1 MGHDRQAAR
10 CFRGFGRAAAVDFGS
25 SERDRTDMLSIGV
38 DIGGTKIAAGVVDA
52 GGEIVAATT
61 RSTPAT
67 DTVLIEAAV
76 ADAVAELRRDHEV
89 VGVGVG
95 AAGFVGADR
104 RTVNFAANLAWRQHP
119 LADQL
124 ERLTGLPVIVEN
136 DANAAGW
143 AEYRFGAAT
152 EAKHMLMVT
161 VGTGLGGAIV
171 MDGQLV
177 RGSGGFAGEIAHMVA
192 VPDGQWCGCGRRG
205 CLEQYTA
212 GTAMVRTAKRRAE
225 SGDPLL
231 DPLVQAAGGSIE
243 GIDGPLITR
252 LAQQGDPGAKE
263 LITEIGSWLG
273 MGMASISALL
283 DPEVV
288 VVGGGVA
295 AAGDLLLDPA
305 RESYAKNLTARLH
318 RELAPFVLA
327 SMGNRAGIV
336 GAADLA
342 R

>member
-1 MGHDRQAAR
+1 
-10 CFRGFGRAAAVDFGS
+10 
-25 SERDRTDMLSIGV
+25 MLAIGV
-38 DIGGTKIAAGVVDA
+38 DIGGTKIAAGVVDED
-52 GGEIVAATT
+52 GEIIATT
-61 RSTPAT
+61 TRTTPAT
-67 DTVLIEAAV
+67 DAALIEAAV
-76 ADAVAELRRDHEV
+76 ADAVAELRAGHEV

-119 LADQL
+119 LAEEL
-124 ERLTGLPVIVEN
+124 EKLTGLPVVVEN

-152 EAKHMLMVT
+152 TARHMLMVT

-171 MDGQLV
+171 LDGQLV
-177 RGSGGFAGEIAHMVA
+177 RGSAGFAGEIAHITA

-212 GTAMVRTAKRRAE
+212 GTALVRTARRRA
-225 SGDPLL
+225 SAGDARMSPLL
-231 DPLVQAAGGSIE
+231 QVAGGDRKQ
-243 GIDGPLITR
+243 IDGPMITR
-252 LAQQGDPGAKE
+252 LAQQGDPGAIE
-263 LITEIGSWLG
+263 LIAEIGRWLG
-273 MGMASISALL
+273 MGMASISTLL
-283 DPEVV
+283 DPEVI

-295 AAGDLLLDPA
+295 AAGDLLLGPA
-305 RESYAKNLTARLH
+305 REAYAAHLTARNH
-318 RELAPFVLA
+318 RPLAPFLPA

>member
-1 MGHDRQAAR
+1 
-10 CFRGFGRAAAVDFGS
+10 
-25 SERDRTDMLSIGV
+25 MLSIGV
-38 DIGGTKIAAGVVDA
+38 DIGGTKIAAGVVDE
-52 GGEIVAATT
+52 GGEIIAATT

-67 DTVLIEAAV
+67 DTEQIEAGV
-76 ADAVAELRRDHEV
+76 ADAVAELRADHQV

-95 AAGFVGADR
+95 AAGFVSSDR
-104 RTVNFAANLAWRQHP
+104 RTVKFAANLAWREHP
-119 LADQL
+119 LADEL
-124 ERLTGLPVIVEN
+124 ERLTGLPVVVEN

-152 EAKHMLMVT
+152 AAQHMLLVT

-171 MDGQLV
+171 LDGRLI
-177 RGSGGFAGEIAHMVA
+177 RGSGGFAGEVAHMTA

-212 GTAMVRTAKRRAE
+212 GTALVRTAKRRA
-225 SGDPLL
+225 SAGDALMGPLL
-231 DPLVQAAGGSIE
+231 QAAGGARKE
-243 GIDGPLITR
+243 IDGPLITR
-252 LAQQGDPGAKE
+252 LAQQGDPGACE
-263 LITEIGSWLG
+263 LIAELGSWLG
-273 MGMASISALL
+273 VGVASISSLL
-283 DPEVV
+283 DPDMI

-305 RESYAKNLTARLH
+305 RTAYAGNLTARTH
-318 RELAPFVLA
+318 RDLAPFVLA
-327 SMGNRAGIV
+327 GMGNRAGIV

>member
-1 MGHDRQAAR
+1 
-10 CFRGFGRAAAVDFGS
+10 
-25 SERDRTDMLSIGV
+25 MLSIGV
-38 DIGGTKIAAGVVDA
+38 DIGGTKIAAGVVDED
-52 GGEIVAATT
+52 GEVIAATT

-67 DTVLIEAAV
+67 DPELIEAGV
-76 ADAVAELRRDHEV
+76 ADAVAELRTDHEV

-95 AAGFVGADR
+95 AAGFVSSDR
-104 RTVNFAANLAWRQHP
+104 RTVKFAANLAWREHL
-119 LADQL
+119 LADEL
-124 ERLTGLPVIVEN
+124 ERLTGLPVVIEN

-152 EAKHMLMVT
+152 AARHMLMVT

-171 MDGQLV
+171 LDGRLI
-177 RGSGGFAGEIAHMVA
+177 RGSGGFAGEVAHMTA
-192 VPDGQWCGCGRRG
+192 VPDGQWCGCGRKG

-212 GTAMVRTAKRRAE
+212 GTALVRTAKRRA
-225 SGDPLL
+225 SAGDPLMG
-231 DPLVQAAGGSIE
+231 PLVQAAGGARKE
-243 GIDGPLITR
+243 IDGPLITR
-252 LAQQGDPGAKE
+252 LAQQGDPGAVE
-263 LITEIGSWLG
+263 LIAELGSWLG
-273 MGMASISALL
+273 IGVASISSLL
-283 DPEVV
+283 DPDMI

-305 RESYAKNLTARLH
+305 RNSYAAHLTARTH

-327 SMGNRAGIV
+327 GMGNRAGIV

>member
-1 MGHDRQAAR
+1 MDTGGPVTATANGTAQADRS
-10 CFRGFGRAAAVDFGS
+10 G
-25 SERDRTDMLSIGV
+25 MLSIGV
-38 DIGGTKIAAGVVDA
+38 DIGGTKIAAGVVDED
-52 GGEIVAATT
+52 GEIIAATT

-67 DTVLIEAAV
+67 DAALIEAAV
-76 ADAVAELRRDHEV
+76 ADAVAELRAQHDV

-119 LADQL
+119 LADEL
-124 ERLTGLPVIVEN
+124 ERLTGLPVVIEN

-171 MDGQLV
+171 MDGHLV
-177 RGSGGFAGEIAHMVA
+177 RGTAGFAGEVAHMTA

-212 GTAMVRTAKRRAE
+212 GTAMVRTAKRRA
-225 SGDPLL
+225 SAGDPLL
-231 DPLVQAAGGSIE
+231 GPLVQAAGGVRKD
-243 GIDGPLITR
+243 IDGPMITR
-252 LAQQGDPGAKE
+252 LAQQGDPGAQE
-263 LITEIGSWLG
+263 LIAEIGTWLG
-273 MGMASISALL
+273 TGVASIAALL
-283 DPEVV
+283 DPEIV

-305 RESYAKNLTARLH
+305 RGAYSKNLTARAH
-318 RELAPFVLA
+318 RPLAPFVVA

-342 R
+342 RA

>member
-1 MGHDRQAAR
+1 
-10 CFRGFGRAAAVDFGS
+10 
-25 SERDRTDMLSIGV
+25 MLSIGV
-38 DIGGTKIAAGVVDA
+38 DIGGTKIAAGVVDEA
-52 GGEIVAATT
+52 GEIIAATT

-67 DTVLIEAAV
+67 DAALIEAAV
-76 ADAVAELRRDHEV
+76 ADAVAELRGDHEV

-119 LADQL
+119 LADEL

-152 EAKHMLMVT
+152 DASHMLMAT

-171 MDGQLV
+171 LDGNLV
-177 RGSGGFAGEIAHMVA
+177 RGSGGFAGEVAHMTA

-212 GTAMVRTAKRRAE
+212 GTAMVRTAKRRA
-225 SGDPLL
+225 SAGDPLL
-231 DPLVQAAGGSIE
+231 GPLVQAAGGAKKE
-243 GIDGPLITR
+243 IDGPLITR
-252 LAQQGDPGAKE
+252 LAQQGDPGARE
-263 LITEIGSWLG
+263 LIAEIGAWLG
-273 MGMASISALL
+273 MGLASIAALL
-283 DPEVV
+283 DPEVI

-295 AAGDLLLDPA
+295 AAGDLLLEPA
-305 RESYAKNLTARLH
+305 REAYGKNLTARAH
-318 RELAPFVLA
+318 RPLAPFVVA